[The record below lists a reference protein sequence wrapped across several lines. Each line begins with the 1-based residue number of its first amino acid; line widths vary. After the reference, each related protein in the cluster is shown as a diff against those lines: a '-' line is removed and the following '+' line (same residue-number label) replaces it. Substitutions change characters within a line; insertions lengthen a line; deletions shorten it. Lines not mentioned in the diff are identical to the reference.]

1 MIPGKATAK
10 AHPNIAFI
18 KYWGQAD
25 PERNLPANPSLSMAL
40 EGLHTITTVSFR
52 NAPVDDLVVIN
63 GEPAGGE
70 VRSRVTAHLDRIRRR
85 AGFDWPAVVISRN
98 SFPAA
103 TGLASSASAFAALT
117 LAAAQAAGLDLD
129 EAELAAMAR
138 LGSGSASRS
147 VPGGFVLWR
156 DAGVELVAPAD
167 HWELHDVIAVVSQEP
182 KAVASVQGHGLAAT
196 SPIYSLRA
204 VGVEERLDAALR
216 AVGERDLG
224 ALGVITEVDTLL
236 MHAVMMTS
244 TPPLVYMAAGSVAV
258 LREIAA
264 WRAGGLPVYYTLD
277 AGPNVHCLCE
287 AGQAAEVTQ
296 RLRQM
301 AHVVDVLDCRPGGPA
316 HLIRSHLM

>member
-25 PERNLPANPSLSMAL
+25 PERNLPANPSLSMVL

-52 NAPVDDLVVIN
+52 TAPVDDLVVIN
-63 GEPAGGE
+63 GEPVGGE
-70 VRSRVTAHLDRIRRR
+70 IRARVTVHLDRIRRR
-85 AGFDWPAVVISRN
+85 AGLDWPAVVVSRN

-129 EAELAAMAR
+129 EAELARMAR

-147 VPGGFVLWR
+147 VPGGFVVWR
-156 DAGVELVAPAD
+156 EDGVQQVAPAD
-167 HWELHDVIAVVSQEP
+167 YWDLHDVIAVVSQEP
-182 KAVASVQGHGLAAT
+182 KAVASVHGHRLAAT
-196 SPIYSLRA
+196 SPIYGLRA
-204 VGVEERLDAALR
+204 AGVEERLEAALQ
-216 AVGERDLG
+216 AVVERDLP
-224 ALGVITEVDTLL
+224 ALGVVTEADTLL

-244 TPPLVYMAAGSVAV
+244 RPPLVYMAPGSLAV
-258 LREIAA
+258 LQEIAA
-264 WRAGGLPVYYTLD
+264 WRAGGLLVYYTLD

-287 AGQAAEVTQ
+287 ADQAAEVTQ
-296 RLRQM
+296 RLRQVP
-301 AHVVDVLDCRPGGPA
+301 HVVDVLDCRPGGPA